1 MIFPSPP
8 SELLLSLAIRD
19 CCCELTTLF
28 LASSAH
34 TQSKSGSHV
43 SVSMSPEVEPPCLC
57 NTMSYV
63 PIRLKDNQA
72 KMSKHYQERNNCTR
86 IAVSN
91 IRGRDT
97 GQITEKKAKTH
108 ETKHVTAIREAVKNY
123 LADFVQTIILPK
135 NP

>member
-1 MIFPSPP
+1 
-8 SELLLSLAIRD
+8 
-19 CCCELTTLF
+19 
-28 LASSAH
+28 
-34 TQSKSGSHV
+34 
-43 SVSMSPEVEPPCLC
+43 
-57 NTMSYV
+57 MSYV

-123 LADFVQTIILPK
+123 SADFVR
-135 NP
+135 